1 MIFNRPMPD
10 HPTFDLASFLPYRLA
25 VASGQASRAFALRY
39 REEFGLSIAEWRVLA
54 HLSQAEA
61 VSVRDIHLRVDME
74 KSKVSRAASR
84 LEAAGLVAKGASD
97 TDRRLVALSLTDE
110 GHVLMARLIPVALE
124 FQSDLLRK
132 LGDAAPGFVAGLAA
146 LKGLPR

>member
-1 MIFNRPMPD
+1 MSD

-25 VASGQASRAFALRY
+25 VASGQVSRAFAARY
-39 REEFGLSIAEWRVLA
+39 RDEFGLSIAEWRVLA

-61 VSVRDIHLRVDME
+61 VSVRDVHLRVDME

-84 LEAAGLVAKGASD
+84 LQAAGLVTKVSSD
-97 TDRRLVALSLTDE
+97 TDRRLVALSLTEE

-124 FQSDLLRK
+124 FQADVLRK
-132 LGDAAPGFVAGLAA
+132 FGDDAPGFVAGLTA
-146 LKGLPR
+146 LERLPR